1 MTALM
6 VQGTS
11 SSAGKS
17 LIATALCRHFA
28 RRGVR
33 VAPFK
38 AQNMSN
44 NARVV
49 AGGEIGAAQY
59 LQAVAAGVDPQ
70 TRMNPVLVKPE
81 ADMRSQVVV
90 LGAVDA
96 ELSALP
102 WRERA
107 PILWPVAAESLASL
121 LDDYELVVLEGAG
134 SPAEINLADC
144 DMTNLRA
151 AAVAD
156 AAVLM
161 VCDIDRG
168 GAFAHLYGTWAL
180 LAREDRAR
188 IGGFVLNRFRGD
200 RELLAGA
207 PARLT
212 ELTGVP
218 LAGVVPWLAHGLP
231 DEDGVAEPPLAA
243 GSGRPRVAVVTYPT
257 ASNLDELKPLE
268 QVADLR
274 FARRPADLGVAEL
287 IVLPGSKHVAADLR
301 WLRAAGFEE
310 ALRARL
316 GAGARVLG
324 ICGGLQMLGRELR
337 DPAGIDGAGEGLG
350 LLPLVTTFERDKLV
364 ECVEVRFSPTLGGRW
379 GALAGLDLSGYEIRH
394 GRTRACAAGEDAPA
408 AAGLRATAGAHP
420 MADREPV
427 TAALPGERGWAAGAV
442 LGVTVHGL
450 FESPAVV
457 AALLGAAPPE
467 QSLDDAIDELTDAVM
482 DALDVER
489 VERLAG
495 VAA

>member
-49 AGGEIGAAQY
+49 AGGEIGTAQY
-59 LQAVAAGVDPQ
+59 LQALAARVEPEV
-70 TRMNPVLVKPE
+70 RMNPVLVKPE

-90 LGAVDA
+90 RGVADR
-96 ELSALP
+96 ELSARP

-107 PILWPVAAESLASL
+107 PRLWPAIDESLRSL
-121 LDDYELVVLEGAG
+121 LEDYELVVLEGAG

-144 DMTNLRA
+144 DMANLRA
-151 AAVAD
+151 AAAAD
-156 AAVLM
+156 APVLL

-180 LAREDRAR
+180 LGREDRER
-188 IGGFVLNRFRGD
+188 IAGFLLNRFRGD
-200 RELLAGA
+200 PALLADA
-207 PARLT
+207 PERLT

-218 LAGVVPWLAHGLP
+218 LTGVVPWLHHGLP
-231 DEDGVAEPPLAA
+231 DEDGVSEP
-243 GSGRPRVAVVTYPT
+243 GRSAVAVAAAPEGAGDPVVAVIAYPT

-268 QVADLR
+268 QVADLC
-274 FARRPADLGVAEL
+274 FARRPADLDGAEL
-287 IVLPGSKHVAADLR
+287 VVLPGSKHVAADLR
-301 WLRAAGFEE
+301 WLRAGGFEE
-310 ALRARL
+310 ALHERID
-316 GAGARVLG
+316 AGARVLG

-337 DPAGIDGAGEGLG
+337 DPAGLDGEAAGLG
-350 LLPLVTTFERDKLV
+350 LLPLTTTFEHDKLV
-364 ECVEVRFSPTLGGRW
+364 RRADARFSPTLGGRW
-379 GALAGLDLSGYEIRH
+379 AALAGLELSGYEIRH
-394 GRTRACAAGEDAPA
+394 GRTVATEPVEEALAAG
-408 AAGLRATAGAHP
+408 
-420 MADREPV
+420 
-427 TAALPGERGWAAGAV
+427 RGWARGPV
-442 LGVTVHGL
+442 IGVTVHGL
-450 FESPAVV
+450 FESPEVV
-457 AALLGAAPPE
+457 AALLGRAPTR
-467 QSLDDAIDELTDAVM
+467 SLDTAIDELTDGVM
-482 DALDVER
+482 AALDIEQ

-495 VAA
+495 VAAWR